1 MITITYTDAN
11 GKPQEQNILTVS
23 NNMTWGGAKDTGPR
37 YLDFKFLNEPE
48 NKDYPQYI
56 AATGDKVTWQDND
69 KIRFSGY
76 IEKIDYS
83 TETGEVN
90 LHCVDLINNLMK
102 SKFIGRMQGTLNQIG
117 NNICGA
123 FGMKNGITVDN
134 PHVHN
139 IVSTG
144 DMTYF
149 DVLFTACKT
158 MYKNFC
164 LYMDG
169 TTLKLELEHKIQGTF
184 EIGKNIRVSSFEQ
197 DASEIVT
204 KVLIIDNKG
213 KVLQAVTHPNPDFVK
228 RYGLF
233 QTTYNYNKDC
243 KNNLAEAQK
252 LLTDDVTNKGY
263 IVVDNDNN
271 CISGQYIKVLEPFNK
286 YEGIFEIQTDEHFI
300 SDDSYM
306 KLEIKRI

>member
-1 MITITYTDAN
+1 MITITYTDEDGN
-11 GKPQEQNILTVS
+11 PQEQNILTPI
-23 NNMTWGGAKDTGPR
+23 NEMTWGGSKDTGPR
-37 YLDFKFLNEPE
+37 YLDFKFLYEPE
-48 NKDYPQYI
+48 NGDYPKYK
-56 AATGDKVTWQDND
+56 AATGDKVTYQESG
-69 KIRFSGY
+69 KTLFSGY
-76 IEKIDYS
+76 IEKMDYS
-83 TETGEVN
+83 TDTGETN

-102 SKFIGRMQGTLNQIG
+102 SKFIGRMQGTLNQIA
-117 NNICGA
+117 NKICGA
-123 FGMKNGITVDN
+123 FGINNGVN
-134 PHVHN
+134 VENSHVHN
-139 IVSTG
+139 IVSNG
-144 DMTYF
+144 DKTYF
-149 DVLFTACKT
+149 EVLNIACKT

-184 EIGKNIRVSSFEQ
+184 AIGKNIRVSSFEQ
-197 DASEIVT
+197 DASDIVT

-213 KVLQAVTHPNPDFVK
+213 KILQPVTHPNPDFVK

-243 KNNLAEAQK
+243 KNNLAEAKK
-252 LLTDDVTNKGY
+252 LLTVDVANKGY
-263 IVVDNDNN
+263 ILADNDNN
-271 CISGQYIKVLEPFNK
+271 CISGQYIKVLETFNK